1 MATPIPVN
9 MGMLQMLVQGIQT
22 TQTSEWKSFWDE
34 QNKTIRKRSAMD
46 FSYFGILSREVEFH
60 FEKLMSLCEIGI
72 FSIFPI
78 KIRVVKKKK
87 GDYRLSGWDI

>member
-1 MATPIPVN
+1 
-9 MGMLQMLVQGIQT
+9 
-22 TQTSEWKSFWDE
+22 
-34 QNKTIRKRSAMD
+34 MD